1 MYNCTIVRVTLVSPQ
16 VWNQTEPEPAADH
29 LLRLCSLKNAGVWAP
44 PMYLWVLGPIY
55 LFYIHRHGKGYLRMS
70 PRFKAKMVATASRSL
85 EPTRQWVWGGAGSRL
100 EPGGDPPQNGHSSYQ
115 GAHRVGIIKQ
125 SDTPE
130 TTQVNAAEQG
140 SSKQIW

>member
-1 MYNCTIVRVTLVSPQ
+1 MYNCTIIRVTLVSPQ

-29 LLRLCSLKNAGVWAP
+29 LLRLCSLKTAGVWAP

-85 EPTRQWVWGGAGSRL
+85 EPDNGCGEGRGAGWNL
-100 EPGGDPPQNGHSSYQ
+100 AETPPKMDILPIREHTGW
-115 GAHRVGIIKQ
+115 G
-125 SDTPE
+125 
-130 TTQVNAAEQG
+130 
-140 SSKQIW
+140 